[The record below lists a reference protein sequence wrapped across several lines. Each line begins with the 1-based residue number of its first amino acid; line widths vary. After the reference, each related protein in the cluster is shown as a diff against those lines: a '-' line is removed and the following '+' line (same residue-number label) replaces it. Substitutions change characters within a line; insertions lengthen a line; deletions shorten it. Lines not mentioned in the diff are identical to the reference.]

1 MDITSTWV
9 QVIIWLLAG
18 LLMFLFLKRRKARR
32 TQR

>member
-1 MDITSTWV
+1 MDITNTWV
-9 QVIIWLLAG
+9 QAVIWLLAG

>member
-1 MDITSTWV
+1 MDSTLV
-9 QVIIWLLAG
+9 QVIIWLTAG